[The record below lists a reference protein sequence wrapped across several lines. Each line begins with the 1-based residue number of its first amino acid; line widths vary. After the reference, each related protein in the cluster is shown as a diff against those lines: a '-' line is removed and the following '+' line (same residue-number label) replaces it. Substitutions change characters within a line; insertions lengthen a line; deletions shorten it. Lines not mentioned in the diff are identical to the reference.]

1 MKILLP
7 WLFGLGLTAGLVLP
21 AGWSSATFG
30 ATIASASA
38 SGGAFDA
45 VGIQTNPG
53 VITVGNPL
61 DCGACATSD
70 PSPVS
75 NRSSVNLT
83 GDASF
88 LGALAIA
95 RASARAVPGHLSVSV
110 TAGASSS
117 KDKQA
122 SEVTATAS
130 AEWTS
135 RVKFNAPGLPAGTRV
150 ITHPLLNLEG
160 DFFGT
165 ATGAE
170 ASGSASLLINDLS
183 SFRSLPTGPH
193 PGGIWGGI
201 IVGPGANFT
210 NLIPSSVRLTRKFTV
225 GEFGT
230 IGFRFTIMSFV
241 NSDGSTRDP
250 ASAKKGTV
258 SVTGDA
264 SRSLRWGGIESVTD
278 EEGNPITD
286 WSITS
291 DDGFDFSQPFP
302 VPEPSSLFL
311 LSTILAAGLAAR
323 SQRWALA
330 RSSE

>member
-1 MKILLP
+1 
-7 WLFGLGLTAGLVLP
+7 
-21 AGWSSATFG
+21 
-30 ATIASASA
+30 
-38 SGGAFDA
+38 
-45 VGIQTNPG
+45 
-53 VITVGNPL
+53 
-61 DCGACATSD
+61 
-70 PSPVS
+70 
-75 NRSSVNLT
+75 
-83 GDASF
+83 
-88 LGALAIA
+88 
-95 RASARAVPGHLSVSV
+95 LSVSV

-117 KDKQA
+117 KDKQSA
-122 SEVTATAS
+122 DVNATAS

-135 RVKFNAPGLPAGTRV
+135 RVKFNVPGLPAGTRV
-150 ITHPLLNLEG
+150 ITHPILNLEG

-170 ASGSASLLINDLS
+170 ASGSATLLINDLS

-193 PGGIWGGI
+193 PGGNWGGI
-201 IVGPGANFT
+201 IVGPGTNFT
-210 NLIPSSVRLTRKFTV
+210 NLVPSSIQLTRKFTV

-230 IGFRFTIMSFV
+230 IGFRFTIAAFV
-241 NSDGSTRDP
+241 NSDGSTRDVS
-250 ASAKKGTV
+250 ASKQGTV

-311 LSTILAAGLAAR
+311 LSTMLVAGLAAR
-323 SQRWALA
+323 SLR
-330 RSSE
+330 

>member
-1 MKILLP
+1 MKTSRP
-7 WLFGLGLTAGLVLP
+7 WLFGLGLAAGLGFLV
-21 AGWSSATFG
+21 GGSSAAFG
-30 ATIASASA
+30 ETIASASA

-45 VGIQTNPG
+45 VGIQVNPG
-53 VITVGNPL
+53 VVEVGKPL
-61 DCGACATSD
+61 DCTPCAISD

-75 NRSSVNLT
+75 NKSSVSLN

-88 LGALAIA
+88 LGALALA

-110 TAGASSS
+110 IAGASSS
-117 KDKQA
+117 KDKQSA
-122 SEVTATAS
+122 DVNATAS

-135 RVKFNAPGLPAGTRV
+135 RVKFNVPGLPAGTRV
-150 ITHPLLNLEG
+150 ITHPILNLEG

-193 PGGIWGGI
+193 PGGNWGGI
-201 IVGPGANFT
+201 IVGPGT
-210 NLIPSSVRLTRKFTV
+210 NLTNLVPSSIQLTRKFTV

-230 IGFRFTIMSFV
+230 IGFRFTISAFV
-241 NSDGSTRDP
+241 NSDGSTRDVS
-250 ASAKKGTV
+250 ASKKGTV

-302 VPEPSSLFL
+302 VPEPASLL
-311 LSTILAAGLAAR
+311 LMCSMLVTVLAAKSLR
-323 SQRWALA
+323 
-330 RSSE
+330 

>member
-1 MKILLP
+1 M
-7 WLFGLGLTAGLVLP
+7 
-21 AGWSSATFG
+21 
-30 ATIASASA
+30 
-38 SGGAFDA
+38 
-45 VGIQTNPG
+45 
-53 VITVGNPL
+53 
-61 DCGACATSD
+61 
-70 PSPVS
+70 
-75 NRSSVNLT
+75 
-83 GDASF
+83 
-88 LGALAIA
+88 
-95 RASARAVPGHLSVSV
+95 PGHLSVSV

-135 RVKFNAPGLPAGTRV
+135 RVKFNVPGLPAGTRV
-150 ITHPLLNLEG
+150 ITHPILNLEG

-170 ASGSASLLINDLS
+170 ASGSATLFINDLS

-193 PGGIWGGI
+193 PGGNWGGI
-201 IVGPGANFT
+201 IVTPGGANLT
-210 NLIPSSVRLTRKFTV
+210 NLVPSSIELTRKFTV

-230 IGFRFTIMSFV
+230 IGFRFTISAFV
-241 NSDGSTRDP
+241 NSDGSTRDVS
-250 ASAKKGTV
+250 ASKKGTV

-311 LSTILAAGLAAR
+311 LSTMLVSGLVPR

-330 RSSE
+330 RTSE